1 MSAHFPKTLLVDDD
15 PTWLMYVQLLT
26 HDRLIVCQNPAQAIG
41 LIRENNVQ
49 LLITDTNMPVVSG
62 IDLLKKAR
70 AEFPYLPVIV
80 LFSGLNGTSM
90 TKEEVLKAGATVVM
104 TKEEFI
110 THLDMLIPK
119 PD

>member
-1 MSAHFPKTLLVDDD
+1 MSVHFPKTLLVDDD

-26 HDRLIVCQNPAQAIG
+26 HDKLMVCQDSTQAME
-41 LIRENNVQ
+41 LMREHTIQ
-49 LLITDTNMPVVSG
+49 LLITDTNMPKFSG
-62 IDLLKKAR
+62 IDLLKQVR

-90 TKEEVLKAGATVVM
+90 TREEVLKAGATVVM

-110 THLDMLIPK
+110 THIDMVLPK